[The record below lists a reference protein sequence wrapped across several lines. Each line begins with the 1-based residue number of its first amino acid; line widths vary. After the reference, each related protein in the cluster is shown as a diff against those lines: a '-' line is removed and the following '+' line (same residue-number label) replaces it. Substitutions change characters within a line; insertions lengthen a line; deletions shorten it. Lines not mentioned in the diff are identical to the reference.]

1 MKKFI
6 LLLFISLTVLI
17 SSGQDQALISNVRK
31 ISATQGGFT
40 GQLGEGDQFG
50 YIEAIG
56 DVNGDGIED
65 MAVGAPWDDDGG
77 SDYGAV
83 YILFMNQDRTV
94 KDQQKISAI
103 HGSFTGKMSA
113 NDRFGVDIAA
123 LGDLNKDGIPDIVV
137 GANTDYDGGTNS
149 GAVWILF
156 LNRDGSVKSHQKIS
170 ASQGGLVGLTAS
182 RQFGYGIASLGD
194 LDGDGTT
201 DIAVGSPTY
210 DNDGGL
216 YKGCVW
222 ILFLN
227 SNGTVKAQQ
236 KVNDFQGGFTGVLDN
251 HDRFGATV
259 VNMGDING
267 DGVVDI
273 AVHAMM
279 DDDGATDAGAVYLL
293 FLMPNGT
300 VKQTQKISATQGGFK
315 GKINAGDSFGVSIV
329 NLGDIDGDG
338 INDMFAGAPHLGAN
352 FIKDTTQIAEGYFLY
367 LNNNGTVK
375 DFLQISTQFPE
386 WNSSIE
392 KGDYFGVSASCFSG
406 YNAANKKEL
415 IIGASLDNDGFA
427 NAGAVYILDLDVKHK
442 PTAMA
447 GNDITACESN
457 TYEINGVNSSVPD
470 NDPLSYSWV
479 CPEAPELNNE
489 SISFSFVA
497 PEVEMPQSYNFVL
510 TVSCQ
515 GIFSDPDTITITVNP
530 PPDVAIT
537 AANGFLQTV
546 PNSFASYQWYLS
558 GQSII
563 NATENQYEPTEDG
576 SYTVVATNNNGCT
589 SQHSEIYEVIE
600 SPIPIIAGPDSV
612 CASSVIN
619 LDGTSSHFP
628 DGSKTG
634 LTYEWSCLNFT
645 IDGISMPEI
654 ELLAPEVNQDTP
666 LDFVLKVAT
675 LKGTFQKTDT
685 MRVIVKPLPQVP
697 TIEQFADTLLASKA
711 FNYFWYYN
719 GTQIAGENDS
729 VLIISK
735 TGEYQ
740 VKQNNEF
747 GCMSEISPSYHIIF
761 SSVNSLNNQIKFFPN
776 PVTENFNV
784 SGFEGTAL
792 LTVTDLNG
800 KIYLSKRILQHELI
814 NASTLPR
821 GVYFAKLQKENIVVN
836 EKFIKY

>member
-497 PEVEMPQSYNFVL
+497 PEVEMTQSYSFIL
-510 TVSCQ
+510 TVNCQ
-515 GIFSDPDTITITVNP
+515 GIFSDPDTITITV
-530 PPDVAIT
+530 
-537 AANGFLQTV
+537 
-546 PNSFASYQWYLS
+546 
-558 GQSII
+558 
-563 NATENQYEPTEDG
+563 
-576 SYTVVATNNNGCT
+576 
-589 SQHSEIYEVIE
+589 
-600 SPIPIIAGPDSV
+600 
-612 CASSVIN
+612 
-619 LDGTSSHFP
+619 
-628 DGSKTG
+628 
-634 LTYEWSCLNFT
+634 
-645 IDGISMPEI
+645 
-654 ELLAPEVNQDTP
+654 
-666 LDFVLKVAT
+666 
-675 LKGTFQKTDT
+675 
-685 MRVIVKPLPQVP
+685 KPQPQVP

-740 VKQNNEF
+740 VKLNNEF